1 MAAALLLMTIGIP
14 KIKILKIPSVVKISL
29 LELLLLPWKENRLF
43 RGLKHGKDVIS
54 VNYPRK
60 DFHGT
65 FIARTNIIS
74 VEYYGD
80 NPFPRN

>member
-1 MAAALLLMTIGIP
+1 MQLKEKLLYVAIQTH
-14 KIKILKIPSVVKISL
+14 ILFAREQSL
-29 LELLLLPWKENRLF
+29 LELLLLPWNEKRLF

-74 VEYYGD
+74 VEYHRD
-80 NPFPRN
+80 NPFTRN